1 MNIFTLPIWV
11 SNFLGN
17 EENCRYPHENTATDE
32 DSIRECVSKDHVFIK
47 FKNNYRSEAN
57 FIHTDVMV
65 LDCDNTHSD
74 DPDDWYTP
82 EDMQYYFPTVQ
93 YITYTSRHHMKQK
106 GRYSPRPRFHVI
118 FFIER
123 VTTSKAYKELIEFVR
138 DYFPHFDTN
147 AQDAAR
153 FFFGNPDTE
162 VFVHLD
168 KLNLS
173 QFFDVDAFA
182 KLDSEIREGSRN
194 ATMFRSA
201 VRSLTRYGNSNE
213 SRDWFLRQAVRCTP
227 PLDNEELK
235 QIWKQAKKYYKK
247 ISSKPDYVKPE
258 VYNGKIDPIWVE
270 PIPFSSYKKEQFPV
284 DALPEPI
291 ANYVRAVSESTQTP
305 VDMAGALSLAVI
317 STCMQGKFLIR
328 GKADWFEPV
337 NTYVLA
343 IAPPSERKS
352 AVQKLMLRPIN
363 EYETDYNRDNAG
375 RVETSKMQKRILER
389 RQKAIEDQMAK
400 GKATQEELEAIV
412 KEITD
417 FEEVTPMHIYVDDIT
432 TEKLVSVLSAN
443 KGRAAIISTEG
454 GIFDT
459 LAGIYTKNV
468 NIDVM
473 LKGYSGDPIRVDRI
487 GRDSESI
494 LNPALTVLL
503 MAQPNVVSEV
513 LSNTA
518 FRGRGL
524 TARFLYCMPD
534 SYVGIRK
541 FNSHPID
548 DAITHRYTH
557 LVKDMLDDEYGGD
570 PEIITLSP
578 DADKLLAAFAEEIE
592 PKLVKE
598 YAEIA
603 DWVGKLVGNT
613 LRISALLCRAS
624 ITREHDF
631 LDVSDPLVVDGETM
645 KNAIRLGRYFLN
657 HAQAAYSVLPEDK
670 TNRDAGIILTMIRE
684 KKLKKFDRREAMRN
698 CRKFKTVAV
707 IQPILDFLEDYG
719 YIMTIPDNDKP
730 KSSGRPSLPKYAVN
744 PMIIND

>member
-1 MNIFTLPIWV
+1 MDFKLPVWV
-11 SNFLGN
+11 SNYVGN
-17 EENCRYPHENTATDE
+17 EKNCRYPHECEAYDADTLKK
-32 DSIRECVSKDHVFIK
+32 CFSKDHVFIK
-47 FKNNYRSEAN
+47 FKDNYRSDEN
-57 FIHTDVMV
+57 FMYADVLV

-74 DPDDWYTP
+74 DPEDWYTP
-82 EDMQYYFPTVQ
+82 EEIAKYFPMTR
-93 YITYTSRHHMKQK
+93 YITYTSRNNMKQK
-106 GRYSPRPRFHVI
+106 GDRAPRPRFHVI
-118 FFIER
+118 FFVER
-123 VTTSKAYKELIEFVR
+123 ITDSQTYKNLFTLIRE
-138 DYFPHFDTN
+138 YFPHFDSG
-147 AQDAAR
+147 AKDAAR
-153 FFFGNPDTE
+153 FFFGNPETE
-162 VFVHLD
+162 IYISEGSI
-168 KLNLS
+168 NLS
-173 QFFDVDAFA
+173 QFLNVDTFVKMESKIYQGRRNDQLFA
-182 KLDSEIREGSRN
+182 STLAS
-194 ATMFRSA
+194 M
-201 VRSLTRYGNSNE
+201 TRYGVGEE
-213 SRDWFLRQAVRCTP
+213 SKDWFTMQSSRCEP
-227 PLDNEELK
+227 PLDDKELRL
-235 QIWKQAKKYYKK
+235 IWRQCKKYYLK
-247 ISSKPDYVKPE
+247 ISKSPNYVAPA
-258 VYNGKIDPIWVE
+258 VYNGKIDPIWSE
-270 PIPFSSYKKEQFPV
+270 PIPFSASLKELFPV
-284 DALPEPI
+284 DALPAPI
-291 ANYVRAVSESTQTP
+291 EDYVRAVSESTQTP

-317 STCMQGKFLIR
+317 STCMQGKFLVR

-363 EYETDYNRDNAG
+363 EYETEYNRDNAG

-513 LSNTA
+513 LSNTT

-534 SYVGIRK
+534 SYVGTRK

-548 DAITHRYTH
+548 DDITHRYSH
-557 LVKDMLDDEYGGD
+557 LVKDMLDDEYTGE
-570 PEIITLSP
+570 PEVITLSP
-578 DADKLLAAFAEEIE
+578 NADKLLAAFAEEIE

-598 YAEIA
+598 YAEIS

-613 LRISALLCRAS
+613 LRIAGLLCRAS
-624 ITREHDF
+624 TTREHDF
-631 LDVSDPLVVDGETM
+631 LDVSEPLEISGDTM
-645 KNAIRLGRYFLN
+645 GNAIRLGRYFLN
-657 HAQAAYSVLPEDK
+657 HAQAAYSVLPEDRA
-670 TNRDAGIILTMIRE
+670 NHDAMVILDMIRE
-684 KKLKKFDRREAMRN
+684 RKLTMFDRREAMRN

-719 YIMTIPDNDKP
+719 YIAQIPDINKP
-730 KSSGRPSLPKYAVN
+730 KTGRPPLPKYAVN
-744 PMIIND
+744 PYVYVD

>member
-1 MNIFTLPIWV
+1 MKNFKLPIWV
-11 SNFLGN
+11 SNCLGN
-17 EENCRYPHENTATDE
+17 KENCRYPHENIAADE
-32 DSIRECVSKDHVFIK
+32 VTLKECLSKDHVFIK
-47 FKNNYRSEAN
+47 FKNNYRSKKN
-57 FIHTDVMV
+57 FTYADVIV

-74 DPDDWYTP
+74 NPDDWYTP
-82 EDMQYYFPTVQ
+82 EDIAKYFPMVK
-93 YITYTSRHHMKQK
+93 YIAYTSRNHMKQK
-106 GRYSPRPRFHVI
+106 ESRSPRPRFHII

-123 VTTSKAYKELIEFVR
+123 VTDIECYEDMFNLIRE
-138 DYFPHFDTN
+138 YFPHFDEG
-147 AQDAAR
+147 AKDAAR
-153 FFFGNPDTE
+153 FFYGNPETE
-162 VFVHLD
+162 IYICD
-168 KLNLS
+168 GMLNIS
-173 QFFDVDAFA
+173 QFLDVDAFVDM
-182 KLDSEIREGSRN
+182 DSKIYQGSRN
-194 ATMFRSA
+194 DTIFHSTIRSM
-201 VRSLTRYGNSNE
+201 TRFGIGKE
-213 SRDWFLRQAVRCTP
+213 ARDWFNKQAERCEP
-227 PLDNEELK
+227 PLDTAELR
-235 QIWKQAKKYYKK
+235 QIWKQCKVYYHK
-247 ISSKPDYVKPE
+247 IASKPGYINAD
-258 VYNGKIDPIWVE
+258 VYNGKIDPMWSE
-270 PIPFSSYKKEQFPV
+270 PIPFSASLKEQFPV
-284 DALPEPI
+284 DALPRSI
-291 ANYVRAVSESTQTP
+291 ADYIRAVSESTQTP

-317 STCMQGKFLIR
+317 STCMQGKFLVR

-352 AVQKLMLRPIN
+352 AVQKLMLKPIN
-363 EYETDYNRDNAG
+363 EYETDYNRDNAN

-389 RQKAIEDQMAK
+389 RQKAVEDQMAK
-400 GKATQEELEAIV
+400 GKATQEEFDRIV
-412 KEITD
+412 DEITQ

-513 LSNTA
+513 LSNTT

-524 TARFLYCMPD
+524 TARFLYCLPD
-534 SYVGIRK
+534 SYVGTRK

-548 DAITHRYTH
+548 KAITLRYTH
-557 LVKDMLDDEYGGD
+557 LVKDMLDDEYGEE
-570 PEIITLSP
+570 PEIITLS
-578 DADKLLAAFAEEIE
+578 DEAEQLLAAFAEEIE

-613 LRISALLCRAS
+613 LRISGLLCRAS
-624 ITREHDF
+624 VTRGHDF
-631 LDVSDPLVVDGETM
+631 LDVAEPLTVSGETM
-645 KNAIRLGRYFLN
+645 ENAVRLGRYFLN

-670 TNRDAGIILTMIRE
+670 ANQDANIILGMIQE

-698 CRKFKTVAV
+698 CRKFKTVAA
-707 IQPILDFLEDYG
+707 IQPVLDFLEDYG
-719 YIMTIPDNDKP
+719 YIAQIPEVNKP
-730 KSSGRPSLPKYAVN
+730 KMGRPPLPKYAVN
-744 PMIIND
+744 PLIMTD